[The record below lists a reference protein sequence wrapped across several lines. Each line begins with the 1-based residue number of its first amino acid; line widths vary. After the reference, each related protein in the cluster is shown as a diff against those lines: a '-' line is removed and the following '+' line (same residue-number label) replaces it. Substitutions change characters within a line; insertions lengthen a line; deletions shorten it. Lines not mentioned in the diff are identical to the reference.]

1 MLIEQILLLIIL
13 VAGSALYATRRLPF
27 EVTSI
32 LIIVSLAL
40 TGILP
45 PEKAFSGFAST
56 ATLTV
61 AAMFVLSGGLIRT
74 GALEAVTIYL
84 ARFSNGSPRRLLLL
98 LAFVIPVASAF
109 VNDTPVVVMMVPVVI
124 SLSRQFQI
132 SPSKLLLPVSYFAI
146 LGGTL
151 TLLGTSTNIVISDL
165 YRQAGGSGF
174 GVFDFTPLGLIYSV
188 VGGLFIF
195 LFSHRLLPNRSSL
208 TSLVDNLR
216 ESPYIS
222 EIALAPQSKLIGQ
235 RVADVF
241 SRIARD
247 PQAQD
252 VDPLRAKRRR
262 ISNLRH
268 LNTTTDAAQSTVEL
282 LTVTRDGRTYQGPR
296 GQELTLDEGDILTF
310 LGTPNTIAR
319 FLSEAHTRVAA
330 VAGAE
335 VAGNSNARDQTLV
348 EAVILPE
355 SLLTGRRLDE
365 TQLDELYG
373 VKILGVQHRGR
384 PVLQGLSSR
393 RLESG
398 DVLLLQAAQP
408 ALHSASEAG
417 RLLLIEGVERS
428 ILHADKNV
436 RALLIMLGVV
446 GMAAFTPIP
455 ISVLALTGAVL
466 MIVTRCLRVDEAIH
480 RLESSTLLLLAAAL
494 PLGYAMD
501 STGLAAAIV
510 DFLLHSLGG
519 MAPVI
524 FLSIFYLVTNLLA
537 QILTAKA
544 VAVLFTPIALSLAAN
559 MGVRPE
565 PMIMAIA
572 FGCAASFLTPMGHQV
587 NAIVMGPGNY
597 TFGDYIRFGL
607 PMTIL
612 MWLVATIC
620 IPLLW
625 PL

>member
-1 MLIEQILLLIIL
+1 M
-13 VAGSALYATRRLPF
+13 
-27 EVTSI
+27 
-32 LIIVSLAL
+32 
-40 TGILP
+40 
-45 PEKAFSGFAST
+45 
-56 ATLTV
+56 
-61 AAMFVLSGGLIRT
+61 
-74 GALEAVTIYL
+74 
-84 ARFSNGSPRRLLLL
+84 
-98 LAFVIPVASAF
+98 
-109 VNDTPVVVMMVPVVI
+109 
-124 SLSRQFQI
+124 
-132 SPSKLLLPVSYFAI
+132 
-146 LGGTL
+146 
-151 TLLGTSTNIVISDL
+151 
-165 YRQAGGSGF
+165 
-174 GVFDFTPLGLIYSV
+174 
-188 VGGLFIF
+188 
-195 LFSHRLLPNRSSL
+195 
-208 TSLVDNLR
+208 
-216 ESPYIS
+216 
-222 EIALAPQSKLIGQ
+222 
-235 RVADVF
+235 
-241 SRIARD
+241 
-247 PQAQD
+247 
-252 VDPLRAKRRR
+252 
-262 ISNLRH
+262 
-268 LNTTTDAAQSTVEL
+268 
-282 LTVTRDGRTYQGPR
+282 
-296 GQELTLDEGDILTF
+296 
-310 LGTPNTIAR
+310 
-319 FLSEAHTRVAA
+319 
-330 VAGAE
+330 
-335 VAGNSNARDQTLV
+335 
-348 EAVILPE
+348 
-355 SLLTGRRLDE
+355 
-365 TQLDELYG
+365 
-373 VKILGVQHRGR
+373 
-384 PVLQGLSSR
+384 
-393 RLESG
+393 
-398 DVLLLQAAQP
+398 
-408 ALHSASEAG
+408 
-417 RLLLIEGVERS
+417 ERS

>member
-1 MLIEQILLLIIL
+1 MLLIIL
-13 VAGSALYATRRLPF
+13 VVGSALYATRRLPF

-45 PEKAFSGFAST
+45 PEKAFAGFAST

-84 ARFSNGSPRRLLLL
+84 ARLSDGSPQRLLLL
-98 LAFVIPVASAF
+98 LAIVVPIASAF

-132 SPSKLLLPVSYFAI
+132 SPSKLLLPVSYFSI

-151 TLLGTSTNIVISDL
+151 TLLGTSTNIVIDNL
-165 YRQAGGSGF
+165 YRQAGGPGF
-174 GVFDFTPLGLIYSV
+174 GVFEFTPLGLIYCV

-195 LFSHRLLPNRSSL
+195 YFSHRLLPDHSPLANLIENLGQSS
-208 TSLVDNLR
+208 
-216 ESPYIS
+216 YIS
-222 EIALAPQSKLIGQ
+222 EITVMEPSKLIGQ
-235 RVADVF
+235 QVANVF

-247 PQAQD
+247 PQPQI
-252 VDPLRAKRRR
+252 VDPLRIRRRR
-262 ISNLRH
+262 ISNQRH
-268 LNTTTDAAQSTVEL
+268 LSNSVDIAQSAIEL
-282 LTVTRDGRTYQGPR
+282 LTITRAGRSYQGA
-296 GQELTLDEGDILTF
+296 GSHELTLEEGDRLTF
-310 LGTPNTIAR
+310 SGTPNAIAR
-319 FLSEAHTRVAA
+319 FLLEARAQFVSSAEA
-330 VAGAE
+330 ENRGNGAHR
-335 VAGNSNARDQTLV
+335 GQKLV

-355 SLLTGRRLDE
+355 SSLNDRRIDE

-384 PVLQGLSSR
+384 PVLQGLRGR

-398 DVLLLQAAQP
+398 DVLLLQAP
-408 ALHSASEAG
+408 HSALHSASDAS
-417 RLLLIEGVERS
+417 RLLLIEGVEGS
-428 ILHADKNV
+428 ILRTEKGM
-436 RALLIMLGVV
+436 RALLIMIGVV
-446 GMAAFTPIP
+446 GLAAFTSIP
-455 ISVLALTGAVL
+455 ISVLALTGAIL
-466 MIVTRCLRVDEAIH
+466 MIVTRCLRIDEAIQK
-480 RLESSTLLLLAAAL
+480 LESSTLLLLAAAL
-494 PLGYAMD
+494 PLGSAMD

-510 DFLLHSLGG
+510 NLMLHGLGDV
-519 MAPVI
+519 APAI
-524 FLSIFYLVTNLLA
+524 FLSIFYLVANLLA

-544 VAVLFTPIALSLAAN
+544 VAVLFSPIALSLAVN
-559 MGVRPE
+559 MGINPA

-597 TFGDYIRFGL
+597 TFGDYIKIGL

-612 MWLVATIC
+612 MWLVATVC